1 MSKRYRVAVV
11 GFGHMHVN
19 NVAALF
25 AKHPQVEMA
34 ACADTTP
41 LNPELR
47 VAPYTRDWNRRNV
60 IETCGVRKDWG
71 QDWQEMVAKEKPD
84 IVVCCTEN
92 ARHPEVVEA
101 CADAGA
107 AVCVEK
113 PMAASLEHALRM
125 VRASRAAGTT
135 MLVNW
140 PLTWSPAVRLAKEL
154 VGAGEI
160 GSVLEIKWRAGHTG
174 PLGPG
179 AAHAGV
185 DDTAAAMSGA
195 ERAATW
201 WHQAAAGGGATLDFC
216 SYGGMICRWFLGEP
230 AVAAMGMKANLAS
243 QWGNADD
250 NGAILLRFRNAMAL
264 LEGSWTTLDH
274 GVACG
279 PIVFGTTGTLVVD
292 TRDGREIVRVE
303 RGHGASRIHE
313 PAALPADR
321 DQVPGELIHHLET
334 GEPLHPTLDREFN
347 LEVMAMLDAGL
358 RSSVSGKL
366 EPVDGLAWR
375 IG

>member
-1 MSKRYRVAVV
+1 MSRRYRVGIV

-19 NVAALF
+19 NVASLF
-25 AKHPQVEMA
+25 AKHPQVDMA
-34 ACADTTP
+34 ACADTAP
-41 LNPELR
+41 ARPELR
-47 VAPYTRDWNRRNV
+47 RAPYTREWNRHNV
-60 IETCGVRKDWG
+60 IAACGVRKDWG
-71 QDWQEMVAKEKPD
+71 EDWEAMIEAERLD

-92 ARHPEVVEA
+92 SRHAHVVEA
-101 CADAGA
+101 CAAAGA

-113 PMAASLEHALRM
+113 PMAASLEDALRM
-125 VRASRAAGTT
+125 ARAARAAGTT

-140 PLTWSPAVRLAKEL
+140 PLTWTPALHLAKEL
-154 VGAGEI
+154 VEAGEV
-160 GSVLEIKWRAGHTG
+160 GRVLQIKWRAGHTG

-185 DDTAAAMSGA
+185 DGTAAPMSGA

-216 SYGGMICRWFLGEP
+216 SYGAMICRWFLGE
-230 AVAAMGMKANLAS
+230 AALAAMGMKANLDS
-243 QWGNADD
+243 QWGDADD
-250 NGAILLRFRNAMAL
+250 NGAILLRFRDAIGL
-264 LEGSWTTLDH
+264 LEASWTTFDH
-274 GVACG
+274 GVPCG

-292 TRDGREIVRVE
+292 SRDGREIVRIE
-303 RGHGASRIHE
+303 RGHGRSGVHE
-313 PAALPADR
+313 PRPLAAGR

-358 RSSVSGKL
+358 RSTVSGRL
-366 EPVDGLAWR
+366 EPVDSPAWR
-375 IG
+375 TG

>member
-1 MSKRYRVAVV
+1 MSKRYRVGIV

-19 NVAALF
+19 NVASLF
-25 AKHPQVEMA
+25 AKHPQVDMA

-41 LNPELR
+41 ARPELR
-47 VAPYTRDWNRRNV
+47 VAPYTREWNRRNV
-60 IETCGVRKDWG
+60 IATCGVKKDWG
-71 QDWQEMVAKEKPD
+71 ENWNAMIRDERLD

-92 ARHPEVVEA
+92 ARHPDIVEA
-101 CADAGA
+101 CAAAGA

-113 PMAASLEHALRM
+113 PMAMSLEHALRM

-140 PLTWSPAVRLAKEL
+140 PLTWTPAVRLAKEMVDGGE
-154 VGAGEI
+154 VGR
-160 GSVLEIKWRAGHTG
+160 VLEIKWRAGHTG

-185 DDTAAAMSGA
+185 DDTAAPMSGG

-230 AVAAMGMKANLAS
+230 AVAAMGMKANLDS
-243 QWGNADD
+243 QWGDADD
-250 NGAILLRFRNAMAL
+250 NGAILLRFPNAIGL
-264 LEGSWTTLDH
+264 LEASWTTFDH
-274 GVACG
+274 GVPCG
-279 PIVFGTTGTLVVD
+279 PIIFGTTGTLVVD
-292 TRDGREIVRVE
+292 TRDGRDVVRVE
-303 RGHGASRIHE
+303 RGHGGSRVHE
-313 PAALPADR
+313 PRSLPAGR
-321 DQVPGELIHHLET
+321 EQVPGELIHHLET
-334 GEPLHPTLDREFN
+334 GEALHPTLDAEFN
-347 LEVMAMLDAGL
+347 LQVMAMLDAGL

-366 EPVDGLAWR
+366 EQVDGLAWR

>member
-1 MSKRYRVAVV
+1 MSRRYRVGIV

-34 ACADTTP
+34 ACADTVP
-41 LNPELR
+41 LKPELR
-47 VAPYTRDWNRRNV
+47 VAPYTRAWNRRNV
-60 IETCGVRKDWG
+60 VATCGVKKDWG
-71 QDWQEMVAKEKPD
+71 EEWKSMLESEKLD
-84 IVVCCTEN
+84 IVICCTEN

-101 CADAGA
+101 CAGVNA

-113 PMAASLEHALRM
+113 PMAASLEHAMRM
-125 VRASRAAGTT
+125 VRATQAAGTT
-135 MLVNW
+135 MVVNW
-140 PLTWSPAVRLAKEL
+140 PLTWSPAVRLAREL
-154 VGAGEI
+154 VSAGEI
-160 GSVLEIKWRAGHTG
+160 GRVLQIKWRAGHTG

-185 DDTAAAMSGA
+185 DDTAAPMSGP

-216 SYGGMICRWFLGEP
+216 SYGGMLCRWFLGEP
-230 AVAAMGMKANLAS
+230 AVSAMGMKANLDS
-243 QWGNADD
+243 QWGDVDD
-250 NGAILLRFRNAMAL
+250 NGAILLRFRHAIGL

-274 GVACG
+274 GVPCG
-279 PIVFGTTGTLVVD
+279 PIVYGTTGTLVVES
-292 TRDGREIVRVE
+292 RDGRDVVRME
-303 RGHGASRIHE
+303 RGHGSSRTIE
-313 PAALPADR
+313 PGPIPAGR
-321 DQVPGELIHHLET
+321 DQVPGELIHHMET
-334 GEPLHPTLDREFN
+334 GEALHPTLDREFN

-358 RSSVSGKL
+358 RSSVSGRQ
-366 EPVDGLAWR
+366 EPVDSMAWR

>member
-1 MSKRYRVAVV
+1 MSRRYRVGIV

-25 AKHPQVEMA
+25 AKHPQVDMA

-41 LNPELR
+41 ARPELR
-47 VAPYTRDWNRRNV
+47 VAPYTREWNRRNV
-60 IETCGVRKDWG
+60 IASCRVKKDWG
-71 QDWQEMVAKEKPD
+71 ENWNAMIRDEKLD

-92 ARHPEVVEA
+92 GRHPDVVEA
-101 CADAGA
+101 CAAAGA

-113 PMAASLEHALRM
+113 PMAMSLDHALRM
-125 VRASRAAGTT
+125 VRASREAGTT

-140 PLTWSPAVRLAKEL
+140 PLTWTPAVRLAREM
-154 VGAGEI
+154 VDAGEV
-160 GSVLEIKWRAGHTG
+160 GRVLEIKWRAGHTG

-185 DDTAAAMSGA
+185 DDTAAPMSGG

-230 AVAAMGMKANLAS
+230 AVAAMGMKANLDS
-243 QWGNADD
+243 QWGDADD
-250 NGAILLRFRNAMAL
+250 NGAIILRFRNAIGL
-264 LEGSWTTLDH
+264 LEASWTTFDH
-274 GVACG
+274 GVPCG

-292 TRDGREIVRVE
+292 TRDGRDVVRIE
-303 RGHGASRIHE
+303 RGHGGSRVHE
-313 PAALPADR
+313 PKPLPPGR
-321 DQVPGELIHHLET
+321 EQVPGELIHHLET
-334 GEPLHPTLDREFN
+334 GEALHPTLDAEFN

-358 RSSVSGKL
+358 RSSISGKL
-366 EPVDGLAWR
+366 EQVDGLAWR